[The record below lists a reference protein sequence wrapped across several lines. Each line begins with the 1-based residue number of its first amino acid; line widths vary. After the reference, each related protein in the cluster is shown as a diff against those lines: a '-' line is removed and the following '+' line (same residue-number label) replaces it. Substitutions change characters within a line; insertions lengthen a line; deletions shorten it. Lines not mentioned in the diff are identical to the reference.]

1 MNELFNWFAN
11 LPTYFA
17 QAADWLTTPIDFNYG
32 FGSLTFTPLAAVG
45 VSFGAVLAVVI
56 VLKIK
61 SLIF

>member
-1 MNELFNWFAN
+1 MTELFDWFTN
-11 LPTYFA
+11 LPQYFA
-17 QAADWLTTPIDFNYG
+17 KAADWVTTPIDFNYG

-45 VSFGAVLAVVI
+45 VSFGVVLGVVI